1 MISINLVDKCGTKSV
16 KLSSNKKV
24 VTKNDDK
31 CHTNSSDGRAKYE
44 LGALVGAL
52 SPQAGILH
60 TKCFSFSGTYN
71 HFHKILRPFDVL
83 PNLFFLQ
90 VKQCAIL
97 TYKHGIYKL
106 PHELPNNLRV
116 RILGN

>member
-1 MISINLVDKCGTKSV
+1 MISINLIDKCGTKSV

-71 HFHKILRPFDVL
+71 HFHNILRLFDVL
-83 PNLFFLQ
+83 PSFSFSKSETMQNYYLLTWYIRVASQ
-90 VKQCAIL
+90 VAEQLK
-97 TYKHGIYKL
+97 
-106 PHELPNNLRV
+106 EL
-116 RILGN
+116 GS